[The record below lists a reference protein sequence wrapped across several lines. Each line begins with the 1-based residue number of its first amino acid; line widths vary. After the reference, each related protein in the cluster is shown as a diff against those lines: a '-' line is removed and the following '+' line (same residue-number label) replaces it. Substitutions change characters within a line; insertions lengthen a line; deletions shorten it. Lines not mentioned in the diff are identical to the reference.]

1 MVGELRVPVNRQR
14 GRRHGKVASNMSA
27 PSAATAPTPVTDT
40 GKLPGVG
47 TTIFTVMSALAAEH
61 RALNLAQGFPDFPPP
76 EALLEDAAAALR
88 EGPNQYAPMAGLP
101 ALRERVAAQVAS
113 LYGHVADPDHEVTI
127 TSGATSALYC
137 AITAL
142 VDRGDEVILLDPAYD
157 AYDPAVRLAGGT
169 PVHLPLLRPGF
180 RIDWQRVREAIGPRT
195 RMLVLN
201 SPHNPTGAVLQREDI
216 AALHE
221 LVAASGILLL
231 SDEVY
236 EHILFDGREHL
247 GLLRYPELAER
258 SLVVSSFGKTLHAT
272 GWKIGYC
279 VAPRNLTAAFRRV
292 HQFVQFCVAAPL
304 QAAIARF
311 MAEQPGHAGTLASF
325 YQHKRDRFCTLLAGS
340 RFGFEPAA
348 GTYFQ
353 LLDYSAISREDDL
366 ALAQRLTREAGI
378 AAIPLSPFCA
388 SPQDNL
394 RLLRFCFAKDDA
406 TLVRAGE
413 ILCAI

>member
-1 MVGELRVPVNRQR
+1 MP
-14 GRRHGKVASNMSA
+14 
-27 PSAATAPTPVTDT
+27 ATPDATTART
-40 GKLPGVG
+40 GKLPDVG

-61 RALNLAQGFPDFPPP
+61 GALNLAQGFPDFPPP
-76 EALLEDAAAALR
+76 EALLAQAAAALKS
-88 EGPNQYAPMAGLP
+88 GPNQYAPMAGLP
-101 ALRERVAAQVAS
+101 ELRERIAAQVAT
-113 LYGHVADPDHEVTI
+113 LYGHAADPEHEVTV
-127 TSGATSALYC
+127 TSGATSALFC
-137 AITAL
+137 AIEAL

-157 AYDPAVRLAGGT
+157 SYDPAVRLAGGT
-169 PVHLPLLRPGF
+169 PVHVPLRYPGF
-180 RIDWQRVREAIGPRT
+180 GIDWQRVRDAVGPRT

-201 SPHNPTGAVLQREDI
+201 SPHNPTGAVLDAADI
-216 AALHE
+216 AALRE
-221 LVAASGILLL
+221 LVAETGLLLL

-236 EHILFDGREHL
+236 EHIIFDGREHL
-247 GLLRYPELAER
+247 GLLRYPDLAAR

-279 VAPRNLTAAFRRV
+279 VAPRALMEPFRRV

-311 MAEQPGHAGTLASF
+311 MAEEPGHAGTLAAF
-325 YQHKRDRFCTLLAGS
+325 YQRKRDLFCALLAGS
-340 RFGFEPAA
+340 RFGARPAA

-353 LLDYSAISREDDL
+353 LLDYSAVSAEHDL
-366 ALAQRLTREAGI
+366 ALARRLTREAGI

-388 SPQDNL
+388 QPPDDM

-406 TLVRAGE
+406 TLERAAE